1 MHKARKSTF
10 EEAGAIVRDISHK
23 SYRLVQE
30 FENGEEIGARNREGE
45 V

>member
-1 MHKARKSTF
+1 MHKAWKSKF

-30 FENGEEIGARNREGE
+30 FENSEEEGARKREGE